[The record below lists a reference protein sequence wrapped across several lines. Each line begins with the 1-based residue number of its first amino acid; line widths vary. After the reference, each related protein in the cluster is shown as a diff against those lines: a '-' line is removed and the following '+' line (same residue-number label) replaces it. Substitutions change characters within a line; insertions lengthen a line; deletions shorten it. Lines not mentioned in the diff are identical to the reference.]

1 MQFTTGNE
9 NSLNIFIDE
18 NEDTNLHLALNY
30 SKDLISIHNKNGT
43 FTYVS
48 PSATSMLGYAQHELH
63 KNSLFEYC
71 HPNDQEELKKKF
83 KEYIHNSEERKR
95 FRFRRKEGDYIWL
108 EMNCSSINNDQLV
121 CISRDITEQMITE
134 EEILETQE
142 KYRLLVEF
150 SKDTIGM
157 LTESGVWTYINDEGK
172 KLLGFTSSNE
182 IVGTSLYDYI
192 SPSDHTVLNSFL
204 TAKQHINFEKNLTR
218 IDGEVRKVEIQLIPT
233 VFKNRK
239 IFQIIIKDITGQK
252 KTEEQLQN
260 AEKLSIVGQLA
271 AGIAHEIRNPLTAIK
286 GFAQFLTEDKSS
298 HYGEVILTELER
310 IEGIVNDLLVLAK
323 PESNDFEQV
332 NLVNLVKSVVV
343 LLNSEA
349 VLSNIAIDISYEQPE
364 LTISCEIDKIK
375 QVVINVIKNSIEAMP
390 DGGNI
395 RVSVKKDRNFA
406 LISVQD
412 EGVGIPE
419 ERLSKIGEPFFST
432 KEKGTGL
439 GLMICNKIIKN
450 HGGNL
455 HIKSKENEGTSVII
469 LLPLFEDRR

>member
-1 MQFTTGNE
+1 LRFTGNE
-9 NSLNIFIDE
+9 SPLNIYIDE
-18 NEDTNLHLALNY
+18 NEDTSLHLALNY
-30 SKDLISIHNKNGT
+30 SKDLISIHNKNGI

-48 PSATSMLGYAQHELH
+48 PSTTAMLGYPQHELH
-63 KNSLFEYC
+63 KKNLFSYC
-71 HPNDQEELKKKF
+71 HPNDQESLKKKF
-83 KEYIHNSEERKR
+83 EQSPNSSEDRRK

-108 EMNCSSINNDQLV
+108 EMNCSSINNGQELV

-157 LTESGVWTYINDEGK
+157 LTENGVWTYINDEGK
-172 KLLGFTSSNE
+172 KLLGFTSANE

-192 SPSDHTVLNSFL
+192 SPSDHTVLNDFL
-204 TAKQHINFEKNLTR
+204 TAKQYINFEKNLTR
-218 IDGEVRKVEIQLIPT
+218 IDGDVRKVEIQLIPT

-323 PESNDFEQV
+323 PESNNFEQV
-332 NLVNLVKSVVV
+332 NLVNVVKSVVV

-349 VLSNIAIDISYEQPE
+349 LLSNISIEVNYDQPE
-364 LTISCEIDKIK
+364 LLIDCEIDKIK
-375 QVVINVIKNSIEAMP
+375 QVMINVIKNAIEAMP
-390 DGGNI
+390 GGG
-395 RVSVKKDRNFA
+395 RTLVSVENDRNFA
-406 LISVQD
+406 LIRVQD

-455 HIKSKENEGTSVII
+455 HIKSKENEGTTVII
-469 LLPLFEDRR
+469 LLPLFEHGC

>member
-1 MQFTTGNE
+1 MLFTGND
-9 NSLNIFIDE
+9 NSLDVFLDE

-30 SKDLISIHNKNGT
+30 SKDLISIHNKNGI

-48 PSATSMLGYAQHELH
+48 PSTTSMLGYSQHELH
-63 KNSLFEYC
+63 KTSLFTFC
-71 HPNDQEELKKKF
+71 HPIDKEKLKKRF
-83 KEYIHNSEERKR
+83 EQYAQSGDERIR

-108 EMNCSSINNDQLV
+108 EMNCSSINNGQQMI
-121 CISRDITEQMITE
+121 CISRDITEQMTTE

-157 LTESGVWTYINDEGK
+157 MTEKGVWTYINDEGK

-192 SPSDHTVLNSFL
+192 SPSDHTVLRNFL
-204 TAKQHINFEKNLTR
+204 NAKQSINFEKNLTR
-218 IDGEVRKVEIQLIPT
+218 SDGDMRKVEIQLIPT

-271 AGIAHEIRNPLTAIK
+271 ASIAHEIRNPLTAIK

-298 HYGEVILTELER
+298 HYGEVILNELER

-323 PESNDFEQV
+323 PESNNLQQV
-332 NLVNLVKSVVV
+332 NLINVVKSVVV

-349 VLSNIAIDISYEQPE
+349 LISNITIDVKHDQSE
-364 LTISCEIDKIK
+364 LIISCEIDKIK
-375 QVVINVIKNSIEAMP
+375 QVIINVLKNSIEAMP
-390 DGGNI
+390 EGGQI
-395 RVSVKKDRNFA
+395 IVSVKKDRNFA
-406 LISVQD
+406 LIRVQD

-439 GLMICNKIIKN
+439 GLMICNRIIKN

-455 HIKSKENEGTSVII
+455 HIKSKENEGTTLII
-469 LLPLFEDRR
+469 LLPLYEK